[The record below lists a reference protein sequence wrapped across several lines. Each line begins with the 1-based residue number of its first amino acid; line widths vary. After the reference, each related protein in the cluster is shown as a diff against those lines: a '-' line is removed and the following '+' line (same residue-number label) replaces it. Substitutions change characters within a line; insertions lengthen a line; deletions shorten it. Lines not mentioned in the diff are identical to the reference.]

1 MTKKIAHID
10 DDPDIRDT
18 VKRVL
23 EMHGYQVDSYHT
35 SSDFIIL
42 RKFPIWLYSM

>member
-23 EMHGYQVDSYHT
+23 EMHGYQVESYHT
-35 SSDFIIL
+35 SSDFINSL
-42 RKFPIWLYSM
+42 NDAAKFLI